1 MTIYERRH
9 TNVEPINLW
18 DNRLAMVIKIIN
30 LTDLQQQTAIDERAG
45 RIKADLLTS
54 IDFFETKSEELKLVP
69 CSYESFQ
76 EFEVVDG
83 EQIASALNR
92 GGATEN
98 LCFEDEKTL
107 ELRGIDT
114 SADFTVVTVAIS
126 LCD

>member
-1 MTIYERRH
+1 MTIYEWRH
-9 TNVEPINLW
+9 ANVEPINLW

-92 GGATEN
+92 GYGTEN

-114 SADFTVVTVAIS
+114 SADFTAVTVAIS